1 MSFRLKTILL
11 LIFLGLTPYVVTMS
25 VVGNSNRS
33 DLEELLRQDMQ
44 SQLDL
49 TVDRLDQS
57 LQVISNDMNF
67 VASLDIMND
76 VLTGDLDRRIF
87 NLLLLKK
94 NDLDLIGDFD
104 VIDTDGTIVASSDI
118 TLIGEPFSGERF
130 MSVPLRS
137 TFDQEKIGELI
148 LRYDLENLSRTFL
161 NTESL
166 AYSILLD
173 GERISDG
180 SDFENTL
187 SVRAPLTERPQLGV
201 LLEQNR
207 DTAFALLDNFSR
219 SFYIALAIGIVGIA
233 AISAMLANYLVL
245 PVLQLSQTAR
255 LITKTQDYSK
265 RVEVTRKDE
274 IGQLSIAVNSMI
286 MGMQDMIARLK
297 DESEN
302 KIKLAQEKHRTETL
316 QELSAKLAKYL
327 SPQIYESIFSGER
340 DVALGSSRKKLTVF
354 FSDIVNFTSTTEHME
369 SEDLTQLLNQYLREM
384 TDIALKYGATVDKYI
399 GDAIMIFFGDPESEG
414 VQEDAR
420 KCLDMAIAMQRRVR
434 ELQSEWQT
442 IGFTEPFSIR
452 IGIHTG
458 FCTVG
463 NFGTESRMDYTI
475 VGSTVNLASRIE
487 SAAEP
492 GGIFL
497 SEDTFLLVRD
507 FIDCS
512 AATALLPKG
521 ISKPVQLYRVLLEAH
536 TPDERVIDG
545 GGFQLKYSPGR
556 MTESSKARLLE
567 LLRELEEGKS

>member
-1 MSFRLKTILL
+1 
-11 LIFLGLTPYVVTMS
+11 
-25 VVGNSNRS
+25 
-33 DLEELLRQDMQ
+33 
-44 SQLDL
+44 
-49 TVDRLDQS
+49 
-57 LQVISNDMNF
+57 
-67 VASLDIMND
+67 
-76 VLTGDLDRRIF
+76 
-87 NLLLLKK
+87 
-94 NDLDLIGDFD
+94 
-104 VIDTDGTIVASSDI
+104 
-118 TLIGEPFSGERF
+118 
-130 MSVPLRS
+130 
-137 TFDQEKIGELI
+137 
-148 LRYDLENLSRTFL
+148 
-161 NTESL
+161 
-166 AYSILLD
+166 
-173 GERISDG
+173 
-180 SDFENTL
+180 
-187 SVRAPLTERPQLGV
+187 
-201 LLEQNR
+201 
-207 DTAFALLDNFSR
+207 
-219 SFYIALAIGIVGIA
+219 
-233 AISAMLANYLVL
+233 
-245 PVLQLSQTAR
+245 
-255 LITKTQDYSK
+255 
-265 RVEVTRKDE
+265 
-274 IGQLSIAVNSMI
+274 MI

-536 TPDERVIDG
+536 TSDERVIDG
-545 GGFQLKYSPGR
+545 GGFQLKYSPGH

-567 LLRELEEGKS
+567 LLRELEKGKS

>member
-1 MSFRLKTILL
+1 MSFRLKTVLL

-25 VVGNSNRS
+25 IVGNSNRN

-44 SQLDL
+44 YQLGL

-57 LQVISNDMNF
+57 LQIISNDMNF
-67 VASLDIMND
+67 VASLDVMND

-94 NDLDLIGDFD
+94 GDLDLIGEFD
-104 VIDTDGTIVASSDI
+104 VIDNDGMVVASSDI
-118 TLIGEPFSGERF
+118 NLIGQSFSGERF
-130 MSVPLRS
+130 MSVPLSS
-137 TFDQEKIGELI
+137 TFDQEAIGELV

-161 NTESL
+161 NNESL
-166 AYSILLD
+166 AYSLLLN
-173 GERISDG
+173 GEQISAR
-180 SDFENTL
+180 SNFENTL
-187 SVRAPLTERPQLGV
+187 FVQAPLNQRPQLSV

-233 AISAMLANYLVL
+233 TISAMLANYLVL
-245 PVLQLSQTAR
+245 PILQLSKTAR

-286 MGMQDMIARLK
+286 TGMQDMIARLK
-297 DESEN
+297 EESEN
-302 KIKLAQEKHRTETL
+302 KIQLAQERHRTETL
-316 QELSAKLAKYL
+316 KELSAKLAKYL

-354 FSDIVNFTSTTEHME
+354 FSDIVDFTSTTEHME

-399 GDAIMIFFGDPESEG
+399 GDAIMIFFGDPESAG
-414 VQEDAR
+414 VQEDAK
-420 KCLDMAIAMQRRVR
+420 KCLNMAVAMQLRVR

-442 IGFTEPFSIR
+442 TGFTKPFSIR

-487 SAAEP
+487 SAADP
-492 GGIFL
+492 GGIFF

-512 AATALLPKG
+512 AATSLIPKG
-521 ISKPVQLYRVLLEAH
+521 ISKPVQLYKVHLEVH
-536 TPDERVIDG
+536 KSDELVIDG
-545 GGFQLKYSPGR
+545 GGFQLKYTPGK
-556 MTESSKARLLE
+556 MTESSKARLAE
-567 LLRELEEGKS
+567 LLQDLQKSKG